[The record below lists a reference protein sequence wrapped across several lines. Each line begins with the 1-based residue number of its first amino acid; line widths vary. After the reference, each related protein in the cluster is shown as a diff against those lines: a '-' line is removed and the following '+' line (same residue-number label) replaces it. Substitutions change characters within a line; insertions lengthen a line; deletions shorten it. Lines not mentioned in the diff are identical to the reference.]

1 MDQLPFSQ
9 RNSTSSLSETSPYAS
24 FVETP
29 SASGG
34 SQQDRRIQDL
44 LNRKDYGRAESLI
57 REKITRDPNG
67 ADGHYL
73 MGVLAYFQGQV
84 GPTITSLKKALELD
98 PRHTDAAI
106 CLSVLLNDLGK
117 YEDAKKVF
125 EQANY
130 SVVHRRE
137 GVVSGVDQKFA
148 VKHLELGDLYF
159 RYRRYDES
167 IEEYSKA
174 ALLNPLHFETRIR
187 RAKAY
192 ARKGYVSRALQDL
205 QALKH
210 EHPEYLPA
218 RIHLGLLHYS
228 QGNLIDAELEWE
240 ETSRRQPNH
249 PEAVAYLSMIRRA
262 RDSNSLR
269 N

>member
-1 MDQLPFSQ
+1 M
-9 RNSTSSLSETSPYAS
+9 ETQIAS
-24 FVETP
+24 F
-29 SASGG
+29 
-34 SQQDRRIQDL
+34 DRRVQDL
-44 LNRKDYGRAESLI
+44 LNRKDYGRAESMI
-57 REKITRDPNG
+57 REKLAKDPNSP
-67 ADGHYL
+67 DGHYL
-73 MGVLAYFQGQV
+73 MGVLNYFRGSV
-84 GPTITSLKKALELD
+84 GPTIASLKRALELD

-117 YEDAKKVF
+117 YDEAKKIF
-125 EQANY
+125 DQANQ

-174 ALLNPLHFETRIR
+174 ALLNPGHFETRIR

-192 ARKGYVSRALQDL
+192 ARKGFVSRALQDL
-205 QALKH
+205 QSLKH
-210 EHPEYLPA
+210 DHPDYLPS

-228 QGNLIDAELEWE
+228 QGNLIDAEFEWE
-240 ETSRRQPNH
+240 DVLRRQPDN
-249 PEAVAYLSMIRRA
+249 PEAVAYLTMIRRA
-262 RDSNSLR
+262 REKS
-269 N
+269 

>member
-1 MDQLPFSQ
+1 MDPS
-9 RNSTSSLSETSPYAS
+9 NYSHPTTSLSPTAYGTQSESPS
-24 FVETP
+24 P
-29 SASGG
+29 SGG
-34 SQQDRRIQDL
+34 SASDRRIQDH
-44 LNRKDYGRAESLI
+44 LNRKEYARADALI
-57 REKITRDPNG
+57 REKIAKDPGG

-73 MGVLAYFQGQV
+73 MGVSAYFQGNV
-84 GPTITSLKKALELD
+84 GPTISALRKALEID

-117 YEDAKKVF
+117 YDEAKKVF

-192 ARKGYVSRALQDL
+192 ARKGFVSRALQDL
-205 QALKH
+205 QSLKH
-210 EHPEYLPA
+210 EHPEFLPA
-218 RIHLGLLHYS
+218 RVHLGLLHYS

-240 ETSRRQPNH
+240 ETARRQPNH
-249 PEAVAYLSMIRRA
+249 PEAIAYLSMIRRA
-262 RDSNSLR
+262 REANPNR
-269 N
+269 

>member
-1 MDQLPFSQ
+1 MDVQPTF
-9 RNSTSSLSETSPYAS
+9 
-24 FVETP
+24 
-29 SASGG
+29 
-34 SQQDRRIQDL
+34 DRRIQDH
-44 LNRKDYGRAESLI
+44 LNRKDFGRAESMI
-57 REKITRDPNG
+57 REKLGREPG
-67 ADGHYL
+67 SADGHYL
-73 MGVLAYFQGQV
+73 MGVLRYFQGSV

-117 YEDAKKVF
+117 YDDAKKIF
-125 EQANY
+125 DQANQ

-159 RYRRYDES
+159 RYRRYEES

-174 ALLNPLHFETRIR
+174 ALLNPTHFETRIR

-192 ARKGYVSRALQDL
+192 ARKGFVSRALQDL

-210 EHPEYLPA
+210 DHPDYAPA

-240 ETSRRQPNH
+240 EVTRRQPEH
-249 PEAVAYLSMIRRA
+249 PEAIAYLTMIRRA
-262 RDSNSLR
+262 RENRPLGQA
-269 N
+269 

>member
-1 MDQLPFSQ
+1 MQT
-9 RNSTSSLSETSPYAS
+9 STTARSAAPTSGAAT
-24 FVETP
+24 F
-29 SASGG
+29 
-34 SQQDRRIQDL
+34 DRRIQDL
-44 LNRKDYGRAESLI
+44 LNRKDYG
-57 REKITRDPNG
+57 G
-67 ADGHYL
+67 ADSLLRERLAKEPNSPDAHYL
-73 MGVLAYFQGQV
+73 MGVLNYFRGSV
-84 GPTITSLKKALELD
+84 GPTIASLKRALELD

-117 YEDAKKVF
+117 YDDAKKIF
-125 EQANY
+125 DQANQ

-159 RYRRYDES
+159 RYRRYDEA

-174 ALLNPLHFETRIR
+174 ALLNPTHFETRIR

-192 ARKGYVSRALQDL
+192 ARKGFVSRALQDL

-210 EHPEYLPA
+210 DHPDYLPS

-240 ETSRRQPNH
+240 EVLRRQADH
-249 PEAVAYLSMIRRA
+249 PEAIAYLAMIRRA
-262 RDSNSLR
+262 RESR
-269 N
+269 